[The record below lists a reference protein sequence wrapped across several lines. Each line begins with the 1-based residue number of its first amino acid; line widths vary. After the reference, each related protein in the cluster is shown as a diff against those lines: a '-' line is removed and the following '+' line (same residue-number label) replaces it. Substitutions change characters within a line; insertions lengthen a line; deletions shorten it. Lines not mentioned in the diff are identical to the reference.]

1 MKLNYA
7 TLVIAAIAL
16 IVFEARFCVPPWT
29 PLRVAALA
37 VAVAAFFL
45 LALARIQLGR
55 AFSIQAKAE
64 ILVTTGLYSR
74 IRNPIYLFGSLM
86 TAALA
91 VFDGAPMLLLA
102 FLVLIPI
109 QALRSRNEAKVLAEK
124 FGPAYAAYK
133 QRTWF

>member
-1 MKLNYA
+1 MKLNYT
-7 TLVIAAIAL
+7 TLVIAAVAL

-37 VAVAAFFL
+37 VAVTAFFL

-55 AFSIQAKAE
+55 AFSIQARADV
-64 ILVTTGLYSR
+64 LVTTGLYAR

-91 VFDGAPMLLLA
+91 VFDGAPLLLLA
-102 FLVLIPI
+102 FLVLIPV
-109 QALRSRNEAKVLAEK
+109 QALRARNEAKVLEAK
-124 FGPAYAAYK
+124 FGPAYAAY
-133 QRTWF
+133 RRNTWF